1 MGVVRLSNKSSESSD
16 ADGGDV
22 STAVVD
28 VSTAVV
34 DVSTAVVGV
43 STVVVGVSTVVVDI
57 FGGSDQMIECWCMC
71 VRGCSCRGGDVC
83 VFVRT

>member
-43 STVVVGVSTVVVDI
+43 STVVVDI
-57 FGGSDQMIECWCMC
+57 FGGSAQMIECWCMC